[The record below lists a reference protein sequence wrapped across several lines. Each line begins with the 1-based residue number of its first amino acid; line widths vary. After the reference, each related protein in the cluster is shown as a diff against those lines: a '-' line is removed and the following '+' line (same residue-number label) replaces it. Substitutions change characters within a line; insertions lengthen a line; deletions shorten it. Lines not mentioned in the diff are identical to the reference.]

1 MARAIW
7 SVPWLVL
14 MLRFNEAWR
23 ELRNARNGAREDNY
37 RTLHTH
43 HGYDRNQP
51 RVPKGHPDGG
61 QWSDTGRG
69 GNASEILSDATP
81 DKEWSPGSQYANNRG
96 RGSVPIRSVV
106 NGSRQLPAKRLNSPL
121 YGPTTIT

>member
-1 MARAIW
+1 MARTYA
-7 SVPWLVL
+7 SV
-14 MLRFNEAWR
+14 NEAWR
-23 ELRNARNGAREDNY
+23 ELRNVRSGAREDNY

-43 HGYDRNQP
+43 RGYDRNQP

-81 DKEWSPGSQYANNRG
+81 DKEWSPGSPYANNRG
-96 RGSVPIRSVV
+96 RGCGRQGNWIMRN
-106 NGSRQLPAKRLNSPL
+106 NGTR
-121 YGPTTIT
+121 